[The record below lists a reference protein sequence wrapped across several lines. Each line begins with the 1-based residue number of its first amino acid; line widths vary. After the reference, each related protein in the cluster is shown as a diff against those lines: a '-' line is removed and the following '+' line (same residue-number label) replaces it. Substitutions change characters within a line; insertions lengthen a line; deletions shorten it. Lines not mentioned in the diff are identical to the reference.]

1 MTTHFLEARG
11 VSRHFVSGSLLTG
24 RAKLRAVEHV
34 DLVLAAGDSLGIVG
48 ESGCGKSTLGRV
60 LVGLLPPSTGEVLL
74 EGRPMPRAGTD
85 AWYALRRELQLVYQ
99 DPLAALNPRLR
110 IGEQIAEPLEI
121 HGIERDPARLRDAA
135 IEALA
140 TVGLEAGIADRL
152 PHQISGGQRQRV
164 VIGRAMILKPR
175 LVVFDEPVSALDA
188 SVQAQVVNLIRD
200 LRDLLKLGYV
210 FISHD
215 LRVVRQVA
223 ERVAVMY
230 LGRIVESGDTA
241 SVFAAPHHP
250 YTQALMSA
258 LPRTTPGTRSDR
270 IRLRGEP
277 PSPLAPPSGCA
288 FHPRCERVVERCRRE
303 APALSLDRS
312 GRRVACHLHETASFA
327 AAS

>member
-1 MTTHFLEARG
+1 MTQPFLEARG

-34 DLVLAAGDSLGIVG
+34 DLALAAGDGLGIVG

-60 LVGLLPPSTGEVLL
+60 LIGLLAPSGGDMLL
-74 EGRPMPRAGTD
+74 EGRPLPRTGTD
-85 AWYALRRELQLVYQ
+85 AWYALRRTLQLVHQ

-121 HGIERDPARLRDAA
+121 HGVARDPARLREAA
-135 IEALA
+135 VETLA

-152 PHQISGGQRQRV
+152 PHQLSGGQRQRV

-188 SVQAQVVNLIRD
+188 SVQAQVLNLIRD
-200 LRDLLKLGYV
+200 LRDRLKLGYV

-230 LGRIVESGDTA
+230 LGRIVEAGDTA
-241 SVFAAPHHP
+241 SVFAAPRHP

-258 LPRTTPGTRSDR
+258 LPRTSPGARSDR

-288 FHPRCERVVERCRRE
+288 FHPRCAHAVERCRRE
-303 APALSLDRS
+303 APALSPDRD
-312 GRRVACHLHETASFA
+312 GRHVACHLHEPSAYA